1 MYDDCLSIS
10 RTRAQFPGMGK
21 DLYVGNPQAKI
32 LFEMA
37 NECLGFCITDI
48 MFEGTKEEL
57 QQTQITQPA
66 VFIHSIN

>member
-1 MYDDCLSIS
+1 
-10 RTRAQFPGMGK
+10 MGK